1 MKTKLLA
8 VTMMGLAA
16 FGSIVGIASANN
28 GWENPGGFG
37 ASNGVKGISV
47 WWTASATTRAESSS
61 LLNTITNAVN
71 WILGMLALIALIV
84 CLWWGFQMVTAAG
97 DDAKYKKGMGILKQA
112 AIGLVIIGVSWMFVS
127 VIFWLIGTV
136 SDSWAAKGA
145 TKISAQ
151 GGNNTPAS

>member
-47 WWTASATTRAESSS
+47 WASATTRAESSS

-71 WILGMLALIALIV
+71 WILGMLALIALII
-84 CLWWGFQMVTAAG
+84 CLWGGFQMVTAAG
-97 DDAKYKKGMGILKQA
+97 DDGKYKKGMGILKQA

>member
-28 GWENPGGFG
+28 NNWANPGGFG
-37 ASNGVKGISV
+37 ASNGVKGINV

-71 WILGMLALIALIV
+71 CILGMLALIALII

-145 TKISAQ
+145 TKIGVQ
-151 GGNNTPAS
+151 GSNQGS